1 MKYKLINENIDNNLT
16 AIEQILINRR
26 NKIFWYSSLLK
37 YNR

>member
-26 NKIFWYSSLLK
+26 NKIF
-37 YNR
+37 

>member
-26 NKIFWYSSLLK
+26 NKIL
-37 YNR
+37 